1 MAVKFSVVI
10 PLFNKE
16 AYVLKTL
23 KSVCKQTYTDFE
35 IIVVNDCSTDAS
47 LDIVTQ
53 LNDIR
58 IRIIEHT
65 KNLGLSA
72 TRNSGIEAAR
82 NDYIAFLDAD
92 DCWDANF
99 LASIVTLIK
108 KFPNHKAFAT
118 HYRENYNGTLF
129 IPKTKL
135 FQKNKGDSFTI
146 PNFFKLNLGRLIL
159 TQSCLV
165 VHKAALNELDSY
177 NPSITF
183 AEDIDFYIRCFS
195 KFDLAY
201 YYKPC
206 HTQNTT
212 VSNSLTQSSTSDK
225 TYPDLKKYLGKS
237 DELDAF
243 IYFYMYCFCQRLK
256 LENRSHDVKTLRKK
270 IDIKHLNSLQVILLY
285 QPKSLYALL
294 IKIKKKL
301 MIRGV
306 QPTTYSS

>member
-1 MAVKFSVVI
+1 MAIKFSVVI

-23 KSVCKQTYTDFE
+23 KSVFKQTHTDFE
-35 IIVVNDCSTDAS
+35 IIIVNDFSTDTS
-47 LDIVTQ
+47 LDVVTQ
-53 LNDIR
+53 LNDNR
-58 IRIIEHT
+58 IRIIKHT

-72 TRNSGIEAAR
+72 TRNTGIEAAK

-99 LASIVTLIK
+99 LASIVMLIK
-108 KFPNHKAFAT
+108 KFPNHKVFAT
-118 HYRENYNGTLF
+118 HYRENFNGTVF

-135 FQKNKGDSFTI
+135 SKKSIGDLITI
-146 PNFFKLNLGRLIL
+146 PNFFKLNLGRLVL

-165 VHKAALNELDSY
+165 VHKDALSQLNNYTLSV
-177 NPSITF
+177 TF

-195 KFDLAY
+195 KFELAY
-201 YYKPC
+201 YYSPC
-206 HTQNTT
+206 HTVNTT
-212 VSNSLTQSSTSDK
+212 ILNSLTQSSTSDK

-256 LENRSHDVKTLRKK
+256 LENRKKDFSALRDK
-270 IDIKHLNSLQVILLY
+270 INLSALNLLQVILLY
-285 QPKSLYALL
+285 MPRPLYTLVNSIKRTFLSKGIQP
-294 IKIKKKL
+294 
-301 MIRGV
+301 
-306 QPTTYSS
+306 SSY